1 MNGDG
6 VLPASFRD
14 PSGFLFRYQGNLYRQ
29 VNQTYR
35 DDYAQ
40 LIGSGLYQRLVDDKL
55 LIAHTEADPARAVT
69 SEALAIIQPELL
81 EYISYPYE
89 WCFSQL
95 KAAALTTLTIQRIA
109 LEHGMVL
116 KDASAYNIQFRGV
129 TPLLIDTLSFAR
141 YQEGQPWI
149 AYRQFCQH
157 FLAPLALMSMRD
169 VRLSRLSQ
177 IHLDGIPLDLASEL
191 LPARSWLRFALLAH
205 IHLHARSQRR
215 HGNDQKTHTER
226 KGRVSRTGFKALLEN
241 LEAIIRKLHWRSQGS
256 EWGDY
261 YGATNYDDD
270 AMAHKMEIVD
280 DYLGSLSPRPH
291 IIQDLG
297 SNTGRFSRIAA
308 KHCRLVLSQD
318 VDPAAVEKNFL
329 ECVSEK
335 RGDLLPLLVDL
346 TNPSP
351 GIGWAGEERAS
362 FVNRSRADA
371 VLALALVHHLAISN
385 NLPLSQIAQFLASI
399 TGHVIIEFVPKSDS
413 QVQRLLATR
422 EDIFPGYD
430 RNGFETAFSEHF
442 VIQRSKEIRA
452 SKRVL
457 YLLTKLA

>member
-1 MNGDG
+1 MCGDA

-14 PSGFLFRYQGNLYRQ
+14 PSGFLFRHQGNLYRQ
-29 VNQTYR
+29 VNQIYR

-40 LIGSGLYQRLVDDKL
+40 LIGSGLYQRLVDDEL
-55 LIAHTEADPARAVT
+55 LIAHTEADPAWAVT
-69 SEALAIIQPELL
+69 PEALAIIQPELL
-81 EYISYPYE
+81 DYISYPYE

-95 KAAALTTLTIQRIA
+95 KAAALTTLTIQHIA

-129 TPLLIDTLSFAR
+129 TPLFIDTLSFAR

-157 FLAPLALMSMRD
+157 FLAPLALMSLRD

-191 LPARSWLRFALLAH
+191 LPPRSWLRFALLAH

-215 HGNDQKTHTER
+215 HGNDQKTHTEL
-226 KGRVSRTGFKALLEN
+226 KGGVSRTGLTALLKN
-241 LEAIIRKLHWRSQGS
+241 LEAVVHKFHWHPQGS

-261 YGATNYDDD
+261 YGATNYDDE
-270 AMAHKMEIVD
+270 AMAHKVELVD
-280 DYLGSLSPRPH
+280 AYLGSISPRPN

-335 RGDLLPLLVDL
+335 RGDVLPLLVDL

-351 GIGWAGEERAS
+351 GIGWAGEERSS

-385 NLPLSQIAQFLASI
+385 NLPLAQIAEFLARI
-399 TGHVIIEFVPKSDS
+399 ADNVIVEFVPKSDS

-422 EDIFPGYD
+422 EDIFPTYNRD
-430 RNGFETAFSEHF
+430 GFEEAFSKHF
-442 VIQRSKEIRA
+442 VIRSSDEIRA
-452 SKRVL
+452 SERVL
-457 YLLTKLA
+457 YLLAKPA